1 MRLGASKYI
10 SLNPKEVTFSF
21 GDFFFFKNFIV
32 AEIYEGVHF
41 SWDKVLKLVKEI
53 YKHYGDDF
61 KIAYISNRVNS
72 YSIEPVTWMRLRKE
86 GHIFV
91 TAIAIVSYTELAV
104 KMATLE
110 KVFASASLKRCNSLA
125 EAINWVSTLKEFRA

>member
-1 MRLGASKYI
+1 MRLEESKYI
-10 SLNPKEVTFSF
+10 SLNPKKVSFSF
-21 GDFFFFKNFIV
+21 GDFFFFNKFLV

-53 YKHYGDDF
+53 YKHYGEDF

-72 YSIEPVTWMRLRKE
+72 YSIEPVTWMRLRE
-86 GHIFV
+86 NGHNFV
-91 TAIAIVSYTELAV
+91 TAIALVSYNEISV

-125 EAINWVSTLKEFRA
+125 EAINWVNTLKEFRA